1 MDQVRSRPT
10 IKLGLMG
17 FGQIGRMIYQLAQH
31 QPDIEITAIA
41 DIGEPHILCYLLQ
54 AELNDPGSFR
64 LEGNYLVSP
73 RYRSRMLRTDSP
85 GEVPWDTFG
94 VDLVIEATGQFRDRA
109 SLEAHLHAGSPRVLA
124 RTLPTELID
133 RIIVP
138 GINESSINP
147 HDRIISAGSATF
159 GAAALL
165 LQAVTEVA
173 PVDSVSITSIHSYSS
188 DQPVQDYAGSD
199 YRRSR
204 SAAENIIPNTHEAG
218 NWLPNLLPHL
228 EGRVT
233 TSALNVPI
241 QRGSLLD
248 ISLAFSDD
256 SITVEAVNDA
266 IRSASHSRPELVQVS
281 EDPIVSSDVI
291 GQSCTVLFD
300 APGTIKA
307 GSRMIKLLGWYENLG
322 HAARLLDVAR
332 LYTELEAAGV

>member
-1 MDQVRSRPT
+1 MTQVRSQPT

-54 AELNDPGSFR
+54 AELDDPASFR

>member
-54 AELNDPGSFR
+54 AELDDPASFR

-218 NWLPNLLPHL
+218 NWLPNLLPH
-228 EGRVT
+228 
-233 TSALNVPI
+233 
-241 QRGSLLD
+241 
-248 ISLAFSDD
+248 
-256 SITVEAVNDA
+256 
-266 IRSASHSRPELVQVS
+266 
-281 EDPIVSSDVI
+281 
-291 GQSCTVLFD
+291 
-300 APGTIKA
+300 
-307 GSRMIKLLGWYENLG
+307 
-322 HAARLLDVAR
+322 
-332 LYTELEAAGV
+332 

>member
-54 AELNDPGSFR
+54 AELDDPGSFR
-64 LEGNYLVSP
+64 IEGNYLVSP

-241 QRGSLLD
+241 PRGSLLD
-248 ISLAFSDD
+248 ISLAFNDD
-256 SITVEAVNDA
+256 SITVDAVNNA

>member
-1 MDQVRSRPT
+1 MDEVRSQPT

-54 AELNDPGSFR
+54 AELNDPASFR

-147 HDRIISAGSATF
+147 YDRIISAGSATF

-248 ISLAFSDD
+248 VSLAFSDD
-256 SITVEAVNDA
+256 SITVDAVNDA
-266 IRSASHSRPELVQVS
+266 IRSAARSRPELVQVS

-332 LYTELEAAGV
+332 LYTEMEAAGA

>member
-1 MDQVRSRPT
+1 MDEVRSQPT

-54 AELNDPGSFR
+54 AELNDPASFR

-124 RTLPTELID
+124 RTLPTEIID

>member
-1 MDQVRSRPT
+1 MDQVRSQPT

-54 AELNDPGSFR
+54 AELDDPASFR

-248 ISLAFSDD
+248 VSLAFSDD
-256 SITVEAVNDA
+256 SITVDAVNDA
-266 IRSASHSRPELVQVS
+266 IRSASRSRPELIQVS

-332 LYTELEAAGV
+332 LYTEMEAAGA

>member
-54 AELNDPGSFR
+54 AELDDPGSFR
-64 LEGNYLVSP
+64 IEGNYLVSP

-266 IRSASHSRPELVQVS
+266 IRSAACSRPELVQVS

>member
-54 AELNDPGSFR
+54 AELDDPGSFR
-64 LEGNYLVSP
+64 IEGNYLVSP

-147 HDRIISAGSATF
+147 DDRIISAGSATF

>member
-54 AELNDPGSFR
+54 AELDDPGSFR
-64 LEGNYLVSP
+64 IEGNYLVSP

-266 IRSASHSRPELVQVS
+266 IRSAARSRPELVQVS

>member
-1 MDQVRSRPT
+1 MDEVRSQPT

-54 AELNDPGSFR
+54 AELNDPASFR
-64 LEGNYLVSP
+64 HEGNYLVSP
-73 RYRSRMLRTDSP
+73 HYRSRMLRTDSP

-147 HDRIISAGSATF
+147 DDRIISAGSATF

-218 NWLPNLLPHL
+218 DWLPNLLPHL
-228 EGRVT
+228 EDRVT

-248 ISLAFSDD
+248 VSLAFIDD
-256 SITVEAVNDA
+256 SITVDAVNDA
-266 IRSASHSRPELVQVS
+266 IRSASRSRPELIQVS

-332 LYTELEAAGV
+332 LYTEMEAAGV

>member
-1 MDQVRSRPT
+1 MDQVRSQPT

-54 AELNDPGSFR
+54 AELDDPGSFR
-64 LEGNYLVSP
+64 IEGNYLVSP
-73 RYRSRMLRTDSP
+73 HYRSRMLRTDSP

-256 SITVEAVNDA
+256 SITVDAVNDA
-266 IRSASHSRPELVQVS
+266 IRSAARSRPELIQVS

-291 GQSCTVLFD
+291 GHSCTVLFD

>member
-54 AELNDPGSFR
+54 AELDDPGSFR
-64 LEGNYLVSP
+64 IEGNYLVSP

-266 IRSASHSRPELVQVS
+266 IRSAACSRPELVQVS

-332 LYTELEAAGV
+332 LYTELEAADV

>member
-1 MDQVRSRPT
+1 MDQVRSQPT

-54 AELNDPGSFR
+54 AELNDPASFR

-73 RYRSRMLRTDSP
+73 HYRSRMLRTDSP

-248 ISLAFSDD
+248 VSLAFSDD
-256 SITVEAVNDA
+256 SITVDAVNDA
-266 IRSASHSRPELVQVS
+266 IRSAAHSRPELVQVS

-332 LYTELEAAGV
+332 LYTEMEAAGA

>member
-54 AELNDPGSFR
+54 AELDDPGSFR
-64 LEGNYLVSP
+64 MEGNYLVSP

-147 HDRIISAGSATF
+147 HDRIISGGSATF

-165 LQAVTEVA
+165 LQTVTELA

-256 SITVEAVNDA
+256 SITVDAVNDA
-266 IRSASHSRPELVQVS
+266 IRSASRSRPELIQVS

>member
-54 AELNDPGSFR
+54 AELDDPGSFR
-64 LEGNYLVSP
+64 IEGNYLVSP

-248 ISLAFSDD
+248 VSLAFSDD
-256 SITVEAVNDA
+256 SITVDAVNDA
-266 IRSASHSRPELVQVS
+266 IRSASRSRPELVQVS

-332 LYTELEAAGV
+332 LYTEMEAAGA

>member
-1 MDQVRSRPT
+1 MDQVRSQPT

-54 AELNDPGSFR
+54 AELSDPASFR
-64 LEGNYLVSP
+64 LEGNYLVNP
-73 RYRSRMLRTDSP
+73 HYRSRMLRTDSP

-147 HDRIISAGSATF
+147 NDRIISAGSATF

-173 PVDSVSITSIHSYSS
+173 SVDSVSITSIHSYSS

-228 EGRVT
+228 DGRVT

-248 ISLAFSDD
+248 VSLAFSDD
-256 SITVEAVNDA
+256 TITVAAVNDA
-266 IRSASHSRPELVQVS
+266 IRSAARSRPELIQVS
-281 EDPIVSSDVI
+281 EDPIVSSDII

-322 HAARLLDVAR
+322 HAARLLDVTR
-332 LYTELEAAGV
+332 LYTEMEAAGA

>member
-1 MDQVRSRPT
+1 MDQVRSQPT

-54 AELNDPGSFR
+54 AELNDPASFR
-64 LEGNYLVSP
+64 LDGNYLVSP

-147 HDRIISAGSATF
+147 DDRIISAGSATF

-248 ISLAFSDD
+248 VSLAFGDD
-256 SITVEAVNDA
+256 SITVDAVNDA
-266 IRSASHSRPELVQVS
+266 IRSAARSRPELVQVS

-332 LYTELEAAGV
+332 LYTEMEAAGV

>member
-1 MDQVRSRPT
+1 MTQVRSQPT

-54 AELNDPGSFR
+54 AELNDPASFR
-64 LEGNYLVSP
+64 LAGNYLVSP
-73 RYRSRMLRTDSP
+73 HYRSRMLRTDSP

-147 HDRIISAGSATF
+147 DDRIISAGSATF

-218 NWLPNLLPHL
+218 DWLPNLLPHL
-228 EGRVT
+228 EDRVT

-248 ISLAFSDD
+248 VSLAFIDD
-256 SITVEAVNDA
+256 SITVDAVSDA
-266 IRSASHSRPELVQVS
+266 IRSASRSRPELIQVS

-332 LYTELEAAGV
+332 LYTEMEAAGV

>member
-54 AELNDPGSFR
+54 AELDDPGSFR
-64 LEGNYLVSP
+64 IEGNYLVSP

-173 PVDSVSITSIHSYSS
+173 QVDSVSITSIHSYSS

-266 IRSASHSRPELVQVS
+266 IRSAARSRPELVQVS

>member
-1 MDQVRSRPT
+1 MNQVRSQPT

-54 AELNDPGSFR
+54 AELDDPASFR

-73 RYRSRMLRTDSP
+73 HYQSRMLRTDSP

-94 VDLVIEATGQFRDRA
+94 VDLVIEATGHFRDRA

-147 HDRIISAGSATF
+147 YDRIISAGSATF

-218 NWLPNLLPHL
+218 NWLPNLLPQL

-248 ISLAFSDD
+248 VSLAFIDG
-256 SITVEAVNDA
+256 SITVDAVNDA
-266 IRSASHSRPELVQVS
+266 IRSASRSRPELIQVS

-307 GSRMIKLLGWYENLG
+307 GRRMIKLLGWYENLG

-332 LYTELEAAGV
+332 LYTEMEAAGV

>member
-1 MDQVRSRPT
+1 MDEVRSQPT

-54 AELNDPGSFR
+54 AELNDPASFR

-248 ISLAFSDD
+248 VSLAFSDD
-256 SITVEAVNDA
+256 SITVDAVNDA
-266 IRSASHSRPELVQVS
+266 IRSASRSRPELVQVS

-332 LYTELEAAGV
+332 LYTEMEAAGA

>member
-1 MDQVRSRPT
+1 MDEVRSHPT

-73 RYRSRMLRTDSP
+73 HYRSRMLRTDSP

-138 GINESSINP
+138 GINESSIDP

-248 ISLAFSDD
+248 VSLAFSDD
-256 SITVEAVNDA
+256 SITVDAVNDA
-266 IRSASHSRPELVQVS
+266 IRGASRSRPELVQVS

-332 LYTELEAAGV
+332 LYTEMEAAGA

>member
-147 HDRIISAGSATF
+147 DDRIISAGSATF

-256 SITVEAVNDA
+256 SITVDAVNDA

-307 GSRMIKLLGWYENLG
+307 GNRMIKLLGWYENLG

>member
-31 QPDIEITAIA
+31 QPYIEITAIA

-54 AELNDPGSFR
+54 AELDDPGSFR
-64 LEGNYLVSP
+64 IEGNYLVNP

>member
-54 AELNDPGSFR
+54 AELNDPASFR

-73 RYRSRMLRTDSP
+73 HYRSRMLRTDSP

-147 HDRIISAGSATF
+147 DDRIISAGSATF

-248 ISLAFSDD
+248 VSLAFSDD
-256 SITVEAVNDA
+256 SITVDAVNDA
-266 IRSASHSRPELVQVS
+266 IRSASRSRPELIQVS

-332 LYTELEAAGV
+332 LYTEMEAAGA

>member
-1 MDQVRSRPT
+1 MNQVRSQPT

-54 AELNDPGSFR
+54 AELDDPGSFR
-64 LEGNYLVSP
+64 IEGNYLVSP

-165 LQAVTEVA
+165 LQAVTGVA

-204 SAAENIIPNTHEAG
+204 SAAENIIPNTHEAA

-248 ISLAFSDD
+248 VSLAFSDD

>member
-1 MDQVRSRPT
+1 MDEVRGQPT

-41 DIGEPHILCYLLQ
+41 DIGEPHILCYLLP
-54 AELNDPGSFR
+54 AELNDPASFR

-147 HDRIISAGSATF
+147 YDRIISAGSATF

-204 SAAENIIPNTHEAG
+204 SAAENIIPSTHEAG

-248 ISLAFSDD
+248 VSLAFSDD
-256 SITVEAVNDA
+256 SITVDAVNDA
-266 IRSASHSRPELVQVS
+266 IRSAARSRPELVQVS

-332 LYTELEAAGV
+332 LYTEMEAAGA

>member
-54 AELNDPGSFR
+54 AELDDPGSFR
-64 LEGNYLVSP
+64 IEGNYLVSP

-248 ISLAFSDD
+248 VSLAFSDD

>member
-1 MDQVRSRPT
+1 MNQVRSQPT

-54 AELNDPGSFR
+54 AELNDPASFR
-64 LEGNYLVSP
+64 LKGNYLVSP
-73 RYRSRMLRTDSP
+73 HYRSRMLRTDSP

-147 HDRIISAGSATF
+147 DDRIISAGSATF

-332 LYTELEAAGV
+332 LYTEMEAAGA

>member
-1 MDQVRSRPT
+1 MDEVRSQPT

-31 QPDIEITAIA
+31 QPDIEITTIA

-54 AELNDPGSFR
+54 AELNDPASFR

-73 RYRSRMLRTDSP
+73 HYRSRMLRTDSP

-173 PVDSVSITSIHSYSS
+173 PIDSVSITSIHSYSS

-248 ISLAFSDD
+248 VSLAFSDE
-256 SITVEAVNDA
+256 SITVDAVNDA
-266 IRSASHSRPELVQVS
+266 IRRASRSRPELVQVS

-332 LYTELEAAGV
+332 LYTEMEAAGV

>member
-54 AELNDPGSFR
+54 AELDDPASFR

-73 RYRSRMLRTDSP
+73 RYQSRMLRTDSP

-266 IRSASHSRPELVQVS
+266 IRSAARSRPELVQVS

-332 LYTELEAAGV
+332 LYTELEAADV

>member
-1 MDQVRSRPT
+1 MNQVRSQPT

-17 FGQIGRMIYQLAQH
+17 FGQIGRMIYQLAQQ

-54 AELNDPGSFR
+54 AELDDPGSFR

-73 RYRSRMLRTDSP
+73 HYQSRMLRTDSP

-248 ISLAFSDD
+248 VSLAFSDD
-256 SITVEAVNDA
+256 SITVDAVNDA

>member
-1 MDQVRSRPT
+1 MDEVRSHPT

-73 RYRSRMLRTDSP
+73 HYRSRMLRTDSP

-133 RIIVP
+133 RIVVP
-138 GINESSINP
+138 GINESSIDP

-248 ISLAFSDD
+248 VSLAFSDD
-256 SITVEAVNDA
+256 SITVDAVNDA
-266 IRSASHSRPELVQVS
+266 IRSASRSRPELIQVS

-332 LYTELEAAGV
+332 LYTEMEAAGA

>member
-1 MDQVRSRPT
+1 MTQVRSQPT

-54 AELNDPGSFR
+54 AELNDPASFR

-73 RYRSRMLRTDSP
+73 HYRSRMLRTDSP

-147 HDRIISAGSATF
+147 DDRIISAGSATF

-248 ISLAFSDD
+248 VSLAFIDD
-256 SITVEAVNDA
+256 SITVDAVNDA
-266 IRSASHSRPELVQVS
+266 IRSASRSRPELIQVS

>member
-54 AELNDPGSFR
+54 AELNDPASFR

-73 RYRSRMLRTDSP
+73 RYQSRMLRTDSP

-165 LQAVTEVA
+165 LQAVTGVA

>member
-1 MDQVRSRPT
+1 MDEVRSHPT

-73 RYRSRMLRTDSP
+73 HYRSRMLRTDSP

-138 GINESSINP
+138 GINESSIDP

-248 ISLAFSDD
+248 VSLAFSDD
-256 SITVEAVNDA
+256 SITVDAVNDA
-266 IRSASHSRPELVQVS
+266 IRSASRSRPELVQVS

-332 LYTELEAAGV
+332 LYTEMEAAGA

>member
-1 MDQVRSRPT
+1 MDEVRSHPT

-54 AELNDPGSFR
+54 AELNDPASFR

-73 RYRSRMLRTDSP
+73 HYRSRMLRTDSP

-248 ISLAFSDD
+248 VSLAFSDD
-256 SITVEAVNDA
+256 SITVDAVNDA
-266 IRSASHSRPELVQVS
+266 IRSASRSRPELIQVS

-332 LYTELEAAGV
+332 LYTEMEAAGA

>member
-1 MDQVRSRPT
+1 MDEVRSHPT

-54 AELNDPGSFR
+54 AELNDPASFR

-73 RYRSRMLRTDSP
+73 HYRSRMLRTNSP

-147 HDRIISAGSATF
+147 YDRIISAGSATF

-228 EGRVT
+228 EDRVT

-248 ISLAFSDD
+248 VSLAFIDD
-256 SITVEAVNDA
+256 SITVDAVNDA
-266 IRSASHSRPELVQVS
+266 IRSASRSRPELIQVS
-281 EDPIVSSDVI
+281 KDPIVSSDVI

-332 LYTELEAAGV
+332 LYTEMEAAGV

>member
-73 RYRSRMLRTDSP
+73 HYRSRMLRTDSP

-173 PVDSVSITSIHSYSS
+173 PIDSVSITSIHSYSS

-248 ISLAFSDD
+248 VSLAFSDE
-256 SITVEAVNDA
+256 SVTVDAVNDA
-266 IRSASHSRPELVQVS
+266 IRRASRSRPELVQVS

-332 LYTELEAAGV
+332 LYTEMEAAGA

>member
-54 AELNDPGSFR
+54 AELDDPGSFR
-64 LEGNYLVSP
+64 IEGNYLVSP

-248 ISLAFSDD
+248 VSLAFSDD
-256 SITVEAVNDA
+256 SITVDAVNDA